1 LRRRRT
7 AVSCIDDLPL
17 KILRSFALL
26 MEAKSPDLYLHSL
39 RVASLAVVL
48 GRTLDLSESARL
60 ELELGATFHDLGKLA
75 LPDVILGK
83 GESLGEAE
91 MAAIRAHPELGER
104 ILSPLPIG
112 DEVRRVVRGH
122 HERIDGEGYPD
133 GLRGEEIALGARI
146 VAICDA
152 YDAMTNPRSYRG
164 PETSEK
170 ALVILIQDDGQQW
183 DPRLTE
189 TFARALRA
197 GPSRTG
203 DSSPELKRVVHQR
216 RGG

>member
-1 LRRRRT
+1 MSR
-7 AVSCIDDLPL
+7 IDDLPL
-17 KILRSFALL
+17 KILRSFTLL

-39 RVASLAVVL
+39 RVACLAVAL
-48 GRTLDLSESARL
+48 ARALDLSERARL
-60 ELELGATFHDLGKLA
+60 ELEVGATLHDLGKLT
-75 LPDVILGK
+75 LPDAILVK
-83 GESLGEAE
+83 GESLGQAE

-112 DEVRRVVRGH
+112 DEVRKVVRSH
-122 HERIDGEGYPD
+122 HERISGEGYPD
-133 GLRGEEIALGARI
+133 GLRGEEIPLGARI

-152 YDAMTNPRSYRG
+152 YDAMTNPRSYR
-164 PETSEK
+164 PPKSTEK

-189 TFARALRA
+189 RFVRVVRK

-203 DSSPELKRVVHQR
+203 DSSPGLSGAIQGR
-216 RGG
+216 RLR